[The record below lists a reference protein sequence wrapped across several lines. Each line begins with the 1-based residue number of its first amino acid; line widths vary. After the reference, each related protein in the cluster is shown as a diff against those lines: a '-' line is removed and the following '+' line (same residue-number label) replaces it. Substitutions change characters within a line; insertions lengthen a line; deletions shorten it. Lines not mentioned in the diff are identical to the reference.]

1 MINRL
6 PVQRCEYCGCE
17 DIGLGWQHGEALVT
31 FKKHGL
37 LGNRLRYLIC
47 RRCGAVRTSAWL
59 SLTSFHLWGKNAK
72 VAPQN
77 KNKALGVKWHGKKT
91 TVR

>member
-1 MINRL
+1 MMNRL
-6 PVQRCEYCGCE
+6 PVQRCQYCGWE
-17 DIGLGWQHGEALVT
+17 DIGLGWQHGEALFCT
-31 FKKHGL
+31 G
-37 LGNRLRYLIC
+37 
-47 RRCGAVRTSAWL
+47 AWL